1 MCDCFISKTIRAR
14 NLKQELEVAQS
25 YILEHIRFK
34 ITRTRKTTVISPLSA
49 RETTVTWHHGVPLKL
64 TVNHNTIVF
73 RGLWWALN
81 WAPIVPRKAS
91 LSDSGCDF
99 LQSRNVRYQT
109 L

>member
-14 NLKQELEVAQS
+14 NLKQKLKVAQS
-25 YILEHIRFK
+25 YVLEHIRFYGA
-34 ITRTRKTTVISPLSA
+34 PL
-49 RETTVTWHHGVPLKL
+49 EL

-81 WAPIVPRKAS
+81 WVPIVPRKAS

-99 LQSRNVRYQT
+99 LQSRNVRFQT